1 MEFKFNKYYNS
12 ISNFGI
18 KPTINNN
25 NQQEL
30 LEVHIFDFNQDIY
43 GEELTV
49 EFLSMLRKE
58 KKFNSLKDLK
68 IQIEKDTQ
76 IAKNYFKKNNC

>member
-1 MEFKFNKYYNS
+1 
-12 ISNFGI
+12 
-18 KPTINNN
+18 
-25 NQQEL
+25 
-30 LEVHIFDFNQDIY
+30 
-43 GEELTV
+43 V

-76 IAKNYFKKNNC
+76 IAKDYFKKIIVNN